1 MFAEKKRVG
10 REARATHASRA
21 QANKRHTIATSS
33 FRELWPANDG
43 VGTSGGTKKRGR
55 SAQNGAFGHEELEA
69 DEQQPAS
76 SRFALRP
83 RSQKRP
89 RYAEVDDDDEEELQ
103 EAAGIEQL
111 LESFEKEE
119 VEEESVIGGARA
131 ARRATNRIASHDP
144 DESTAPKHSPQVAV
158 EFSDEY

>member
-1 MFAEKKRVG
+1 MG
-10 REARATHASRA
+10 
-21 QANKRHTIATSS
+21 TSS
-33 FRELWPANDG
+33 
-43 VGTSGGTKKRGR
+43 GTRKRGR

-69 DEQQPAS
+69 DEQPAS

-89 RYAEVDDDDEEELQ
+89 RYAELDEDEEEEEEELKD
-103 EAAGIEQL
+103 AGGIAQL

-119 VEEESVIGGARA
+119 AEEEEEEETVIGGARA

-144 DESTAPKHSPQVAV
+144 DESTAPKNSPQVEAV
-158 EFSDEY
+158 EFSDEC

>member
-1 MFAEKKRVG
+1 MFSEKERVG
-10 REARATHASRA
+10 LEERAAHTNRA

-43 VGTSGGTKKRGR
+43 VGTSSGTKKRGR
-55 SAQNGAFGHEELEA
+55 SAQNGAFGQEELEA

-83 RSQKRP
+83 RLQKRP
-89 RYAEVDDDDEEELQ
+89 RYAEVDDDEEEELQ
-103 EAAGIEQL
+103 EAAGIEQM
-111 LESFEKEE
+111 LESFEEEE
-119 VEEESVIGGARA
+119 VKEESVIGGAA
-131 ARRATNRIASHDP
+131 ARRTTNRIASHDP
-144 DESTAPKHSPQVAV
+144 DESTAPKHSPQVTV